1 MPYHLHILFL
11 GNSISTHHH
20 THSRIH
26 FNSTNL
32 FAFQQDDRF
41 YSDAF
46 PSEDDHSNNDTIYL
60 PPGCTLGDTTFL
72 STLNDPSQISNANED
87 ADRSYLTFDLE
98 FEKQVNS
105 LLYCEEDDDL
115 NDAKLNLNNDI
126 SLLSSQSNTITS
138 QPHNISTPL
147 NFKRLLVENED
158 KSSIL
163 FTPLH
168 CGNNPSNNRDLSQ
181 QSFSSLFE
189 TNKINPHIG
198 VTTNTPQSN
207 SLKGRNTISTMNNN
221 TNNKNSFDFQQM
233 NNSIEL
239 NLTNSEYASKY
250 GLQKAKNGRCYLRC
264 SGGNGCN
271 GNDNNKFQLMS
282 YKSFCNFNHCKHN
295 GHCLRN
301 NYIYNNNNH
310 HQHNHTVSQ
319 IKNSEVSINNIS
331 RASMPM
337 FGMFSYIGGNST
349 YNHNCKSTLDDN
361 NNNTNAAS
369 SSKTFSNKMLAMI
382 KDQNGSKII
391 QKKIEEK
398 NSDFLNKLFDNIKN
412 NLYDIITDQFGNYVV
427 QKYVEYCDKKTLSK
441 MLHVIDTKLYDISI
455 NSYGTRALQ
464 KILEYLT
471 APSQE
476 DIDII
481 LSFTKDNVLNLIRD
495 INGNHVIQ
503 SILETIPNKEKLSSF
518 YKELNSVLI
527 DVAKIK
533 QGGCVFP
540 KVLSNIIESDLTM
553 IANTVID
560 NISTLIND
568 EYGNFI
574 IQRIIKLNIP
584 AHNDKIYDYIHDKV
598 LKLSS
603 MKYSSNVIETCL
615 GDNISIRPKVID
627 KLIDKNNITILIT
640 DQFGNY
646 IVQKCLTVL
655 KGGDKFNAVVEQIKK
670 SVKNLNSSGHGR
682 KIYDNLVKKFGNV
695 FHNGGNSHNNSL
707 SGNCSS
713 NNSSCCSGNFNMK
726 RKGYRKNGGNYQ
738 K

>member
-1 MPYHLHILFL
+1 M
-11 GNSISTHHH
+11 
-20 THSRIH
+20 
-26 FNSTNL
+26 
-32 FAFQQDDRF
+32 
-41 YSDAF
+41 
-46 PSEDDHSNNDTIYL
+46 
-60 PPGCTLGDTTFL
+60 
-72 STLNDPSQISNANED
+72 
-87 ADRSYLTFDLE
+87 
-98 FEKQVNS
+98 NS

-158 KSSIL
+158 KSSLL
-163 FTPLH
+163 FTPF
-168 CGNNPSNNRDLSQ
+168 NPSNNRDLSQ
-181 QSFSSLFE
+181 QSFLSLFE
-189 TNKINPHIG
+189 NNKINQHIN
-198 VTTNTPQSN
+198 VNNTTNTPQSN

-221 TNNKNSFDFQQM
+221 NNKNSFD
-233 NNSIEL
+233 SIEL
-239 NLTNSEYASKY
+239 NLTNSECASKY
-250 GLQKAKNGRCYLRC
+250 GLQKGKNARCYLRC
-264 SGGNGCN
+264 SGGNGCY
-271 GNDNNKFQLMS
+271 GNCNNDNSNNKFQLMS
-282 YKSFCNFNHCKHN
+282 YKSFCNFNYCKHN
-295 GHCLRN
+295 GH
-301 NYIYNNNNH
+301 YIYNNNNNH
-310 HQHNHTVSQ
+310 HHHHNHTISQ
-319 IKNSEVSINNIS
+319 IKNSGVSINNIS

-349 YNHNCKSTLDDN
+349 YNPNCKSTIDDN
-361 NNNTNAAS
+361 TNTNANSTS
-369 SSKTFSNKMLAMI
+369 STNKTFSNKMLAMI

-398 NSDFLNKLFDNIKN
+398 NNDFLSKLFDNIKN
-412 NLYDIITDQFGNYVV
+412 NLYDIITDQFGNYVI

-441 MLHVIDTKLYDISI
+441 MLHVIEHKLYDISV

-471 APSQE
+471 TPSQD

-481 LSFTKDNVLNLIRD
+481 LNFTKDNVLNLIRD

-540 KVLSNIIESDLTM
+540 KVLNNIIESDLTM

-584 AHNDKIYDYIHDKV
+584 IYNDKIYEYINDKI

-615 GDNISIRPKVID
+615 GDNISIRTKVID
-627 KLIDKNNITILIT
+627 KLIEKNNISILIT

-655 KGGDKFNAVVEQIKK
+655 KGGDKFNIIVEQVKK
-670 SVKNLNSSGHGR
+670 SVKSLNSSGHGR

-695 FHNGGNSHNNSL
+695 FSNNNGNSHNGGNSHNNSL

-726 RKGYRKNGGNYQ
+726 RKGYRKNAGGNSNNNNYQ

>member
-1 MPYHLHILFL
+1 M
-11 GNSISTHHH
+11 
-20 THSRIH
+20 
-26 FNSTNL
+26 
-32 FAFQQDDRF
+32 
-41 YSDAF
+41 
-46 PSEDDHSNNDTIYL
+46 
-60 PPGCTLGDTTFL
+60 
-72 STLNDPSQISNANED
+72 
-87 ADRSYLTFDLE
+87 
-98 FEKQVNS
+98 NS

-158 KSSIL
+158 KSSLL
-163 FTPLH
+163 FTPLQ

-181 QSFSSLFE
+181 QSFLSLFE
-189 TNKINPHIG
+189 NNKINQHIN
-198 VTTNTPQSN
+198 VNTTNTPQSN

-221 TNNKNSFDFQQM
+221 NNKNSFDFQQM

-239 NLTNSEYASKY
+239 NLTNSECASKY

-271 GNDNNKFQLMS
+271 GNCNNDNSNNKFQLMS
-282 YKSFCNFNHCKHN
+282 YKSFCNFNYCKHN
-295 GHCLRN
+295 GHGLRN
-301 NYIYNNNNH
+301 NYIYNNNNNH
-310 HQHNHTVSQ
+310 HHHHNHTISQ
-319 IKNSEVSINNIS
+319 IKNSGESINNIS

-337 FGMFSYIGGNST
+337 FGMFSYIGGTST
-349 YNHNCKSTLDDN
+349 YNPNCKSTIDDN
-361 NNNTNAAS
+361 NNNNTNNTS
-369 SSKTFSNKMLAMI
+369 SNNKMFSNKMLAMI

-398 NSDFLNKLFDNIKN
+398 NNDFLNKLFDNIKN
-412 NLYDIITDQFGNYVV
+412 NLYDIITDQFGNYVI

-441 MLHVIDTKLYDISI
+441 MLHVIENKLYDISV

-471 APSQE
+471 SPSQD

-481 LSFTKDNVLNLIRD
+481 LNFTKDNILNLIRD

-540 KVLSNIIESDLTM
+540 KVLNNIIESDLTM

-574 IQRIIKLNIP
+574 IQRIIKLNIQTY
-584 AHNDKIYDYIHDKV
+584 NDKIYDYINDKI

-615 GDNISIRPKVID
+615 GDNISIRSKVID
-627 KLIDKNNITILIT
+627 KLIEKNNISILIT

-655 KGGDKFNAVVEQIKK
+655 KGGDKFNTIVEQIKK
-670 SVKNLNSSGHGR
+670 SVKSLNSSGHGR

-695 FHNGGNSHNNSL
+695 FNNNNNGGNSHNNSL

-726 RKGYRKNGGNYQ
+726 RKGYRKNAGNNNYQ

>member
-1 MPYHLHILFL
+1 
-11 GNSISTHHH
+11 
-20 THSRIH
+20 
-26 FNSTNL
+26 
-32 FAFQQDDRF
+32 
-41 YSDAF
+41 
-46 PSEDDHSNNDTIYL
+46 
-60 PPGCTLGDTTFL
+60 
-72 STLNDPSQISNANED
+72 
-87 ADRSYLTFDLE
+87 
-98 FEKQVNS
+98 
-105 LLYCEEDDDL
+105 
-115 NDAKLNLNNDI
+115 
-126 SLLSSQSNTITS
+126 
-138 QPHNISTPL
+138 
-147 NFKRLLVENED
+147 
-158 KSSIL
+158 
-163 FTPLH
+163 
-168 CGNNPSNNRDLSQ
+168 
-181 QSFSSLFE
+181 
-189 TNKINPHIG
+189 
-198 VTTNTPQSN
+198 
-207 SLKGRNTISTMNNN
+207 
-221 TNNKNSFDFQQM
+221 
-233 NNSIEL
+233 
-239 NLTNSEYASKY
+239 
-250 GLQKAKNGRCYLRC
+250 
-264 SGGNGCN
+264 
-271 GNDNNKFQLMS
+271 
-282 YKSFCNFNHCKHN
+282 
-295 GHCLRN
+295 
-301 NYIYNNNNH
+301 
-310 HQHNHTVSQ
+310 
-319 IKNSEVSINNIS
+319 
-331 RASMPM
+331 
-337 FGMFSYIGGNST
+337 
-349 YNHNCKSTLDDN
+349 
-361 NNNTNAAS
+361 
-369 SSKTFSNKMLAMI
+369 MI

-398 NSDFLNKLFDNIKN
+398 NNDFLSKLFDNIKN
-412 NLYDIITDQFGNYVV
+412 NLYDIITDQFGNYVI

-441 MLHVIDTKLYDISI
+441 MLHVIEHKLYDISV

-471 APSQE
+471 TPSQD

-481 LSFTKDNVLNLIRD
+481 LNFTKDNVLNLIRD

-540 KVLSNIIESDLTM
+540 KVLNNIIESDLTM

-584 AHNDKIYDYIHDKV
+584 IYNDKIYEYINDKI

-615 GDNISIRPKVID
+615 GDNISIRTKVID
-627 KLIDKNNITILIT
+627 KLIEKNNISILIT

-655 KGGDKFNAVVEQIKK
+655 KGGDKFNIIVEQVKK
-670 SVKNLNSSGHGR
+670 SVKSLNSSGHGR

-695 FHNGGNSHNNSL
+695 FSNNNGNSHNGGNSHNNSL

-726 RKGYRKNGGNYQ
+726 RKGYRKNAGGNSNNNYQ